1 MHIPDGMLPLP
12 VTLTG
17 YAVSVAAVWFSIYQI
32 KKRGDPRE
40 HIPKAALLAAAFFSA
55 SLIQI
60 PIPPASVHLVLGG
73 LLGVLLGYFAFPAIM
88 VALFFQAVMFGHGGL
103 TTLGANGVILGLPAI
118 FAALFFRLHNADPIH
133 NPSNIKTAVFGFIAG
148 SAATALSVV
157 LFILFLFYTIPAH
170 IDASAEKAAIM
181 TLAFAH
187 IPIIIIEGIVTAF
200 IVVFLRQS
208 KPQLLAGL

>member
-1 MHIPDGMLPLP
+1 MHVPEGILPLP
-12 VTLTG
+12 VTLAG
-17 YAVSVAAVWFSIYQI
+17 YVVTAGAAWYCIRQI
-32 KKRGDPRE
+32 QKRGDPRE

-73 LLGVLLGYFAFPAIM
+73 LLGVLLGFYAFPAIL

-103 TTLGANGVILGLPAI
+103 TTLGVNGIILGLPSI
-118 FAALFFRLHNADPIH
+118 FAALFFRMH
-133 NPSNIKTAVFGFIAG
+133 NPLDNPNNTKTAFFGFISG
-148 SAATALSVV
+148 SFATALSAL

-170 IDASAEKAAIM
+170 LDATAEKSAII
-181 TLAFAH
+181 TLALAH
-187 IPIIIIEGIVTAF
+187 IPVILVEGIVTAF
-200 IVVFLRQS
+200 IVVFLRQT